1 MSIFA
6 DKDTKLLVQG
16 ITGRAAREK
25 TPHMMD
31 YGTDVV
37 AGVTPGKGGQKVH
50 GIPVYDTVRE
60 AVEEHPEINT
70 SLIYVP
76 HFAAKDA
83 VLEALDSGID
93 KINVTTERIPT
104 RDMWELQEKLD
115 NHEATLV
122 GPTSVGVISPGKS
135 KIGPIGGNRAE
146 EAYTKGNIG
155 IVSKSGGMT
164 TETAQVV
171 QKAGFG
177 ISTAMDIGGDKVA
190 GTTFVEALKMFEKD
204 SQTDAVVMFGEL
216 GGTYENQVAD
226 FLENNPGFDM
236 PVVAFI
242 TGKFTEDMPSQQY
255 GHAGAVIRG
264 DRDKPS
270 YKEKVLSES
279 GVHVV
284 DVHHEIGEKLK
295 EVV

>member
-25 TPHMMD
+25 TPHMIE

-37 AGVTPGKGGQKVH
+37 AGVTPGKGGQEVQ
-50 GIPVYDTVRE
+50 GVPVYDTVRE
-60 AVEEHPEINT
+60 AKKQHPEINT

-83 VLEALDSGID
+83 VLEALDSGIE

-146 EAYTKGNIG
+146 EAYTEGGIG

-177 ISTAMDIGGDKVA
+177 ISTAMDIGGDKIA
-190 GTTFVEALKMFEKD
+190 GTTFVEALKMFEED
-204 SQTDAVVMFGEL
+204 PQTDAVVMFGEL

-226 FLENNPGFDM
+226 FLDSNPGFDM

-264 DRDKPS
+264 DKNKPS
-270 YKEKVLSES
+270 YKERVLSES

>member
-1 MSIFA
+1 MSVFA
-6 DKDTKLLVQG
+6 DEDTKLLIQG
-16 ITGRAAREK
+16 ITGRAASEK
-25 TPHMMD
+25 TPHMMA

-37 AGVTPGKGGQKVH
+37 AGVTPGKGGQEVA
-50 GIPVYDTVRE
+50 GVPVYDTVRE

-83 VLEALDSGID
+83 ILEALDSGIK

-104 RDMWELQEKLD
+104 KDMWEVRGKLEQKD
-115 NHEATLV
+115 ATLV
-122 GPTSVGVISPGKS
+122 GPTSVGVISPGKA

-146 EAYTKGNIG
+146 DAYEEGKVG
-155 IVSKSGGMT
+155 IISKSGGMT

-171 QKAGFG
+171 QNAGFG
-177 ISTAMDIGGDKVA
+177 ISTAMDIGGDKIA
-190 GTTFVEALKMFEKD
+190 GTSFVDALKIFEED
-204 SQTDAVVMFGEL
+204 DQTEAVVMFGEL
-216 GGTYENQVAD
+216 GGTYENQVAE
-226 FLENNPGFDM
+226 FLEGNPDFDM
-236 PVVAFI
+236 PVVAFT

-270 YKEKVLSES
+270 YKEKVLRES

-284 DVHHEIGEKLK
+284 DVHHEIGKKLD
-295 EVV
+295 EVL

>member
-50 GIPVYDTVRE
+50 GVPVYDTVRE

-76 HFAAKDA
+76 HFAARDA

-204 SQTDAVVMFGEL
+204 SQTDAVAMFGEL

-226 FLENNPGFDM
+226 FLENNPGFDI
-236 PVVAFI
+236 PIVAFI

-270 YKEKVLSES
+270 YKERVLSES

>member
-1 MSIFA
+1 MSVFA
-6 DKDTKLLVQG
+6 DEDTKLLIQG
-16 ITGRAAREK
+16 ITGRAASEK
-25 TPHMMD
+25 TPHMIE

-37 AGVTPGKGGQKVH
+37 AGVTPGKGGQEVA

-60 AVEEHPEINT
+60 AVEQHPEINT

-83 VLEALDSGID
+83 ILETLDSGIE

-104 RDMWELQEKLD
+104 RDMWEVRKELERND
-115 NHEATLV
+115 ATLV
-122 GPTSVGVISPGKS
+122 GPTSVGVISPGKA

-146 EAYTKGNIG
+146 DAYEEGKVG
-155 IVSKSGGMT
+155 IISKSGGMT

-171 QKAGFG
+171 QNAGFG
-177 ISTAMDIGGDKVA
+177 ISTAMDIGGDKIA
-190 GTTFVEALKMFEKD
+190 GTSFVDALKMFEED
-204 SQTDAVVMFGEL
+204 DQTGAVVMFGEL
-216 GGTYENQVAD
+216 GGTYENQVAE
-226 FLENNPGFDM
+226 FLDENPDFDM

-270 YKEKVLSES
+270 YKEKVLRES

-284 DVHHEIGEKLK
+284 DVHHEIGEKLE
-295 EVV
+295 EVL